1 MVDHQAALITRFTT
15 SRQVDPEEA
24 AVLAR
29 LAAAPAA
36 PRDAATV
43 ILLRDAPAGPGVE
56 AYMLRRITAMSF
68 AGGMYAFPGG
78 RVDPADGDAALPW
91 AGPPVEAVL
100 PGLDRDPVLARALVS
115 AAVRETFEECGVL
128 LAEPAAA
135 DDDAADDNDADDN
148 DAPASAS
155 AEGAAPVPAAHD
167 LEADRLA
174 LENRRL
180 GLAELLTRRSLALRA
195 DRLAAWARWIAPELE
210 PRRYD
215 TRFFVA
221 ALPPGQQPGPVSGE
235 ADQVMWV
242 RPADALARFA
252 ARELAMLPPT
262 AFTLAELAAFD
273 DVAAVLAAAR
283 SRDLT
288 PVQPVISVAGGRW
301 QLLFPH
307 ADRGT
312 DRGTGAR

>member
-1 MVDHQAALITRFTT
+1 MVDHQAALITRFSA
-15 SRQVDPEEA
+15 SRRVDPEEA

-78 RVDPADGDAALPW
+78 RVDPADGDATVPW
-91 AGPPVEAVL
+91 AGPPVEAAL
-100 PGLDRDPVLARALVS
+100 PGLDQDPALARALVS

-128 LAEPAAA
+128 LAEPAAGA
-135 DDDAADDNDADDN
+135 GD
-148 DAPASAS
+148 
-155 AEGAAPVPAAHD
+155 AAPVPAAHG

-174 LENRRL
+174 LENRSL

-235 ADQVMWV
+235 ADQAMWV
-242 RPADALARFA
+242 RPADALTRFA

-273 DVAAVLAAAR
+273 DVTAVLAAAR
-283 SRDLT
+283 SRDLA
-288 PVQPVISVAGGRW
+288 PVQPVISIAGGRW

-312 DRGTGAR
+312 DRGTGVR